1 MNTILDILLYLI
13 MIARWIIIIQ
23 IIVSLLVAFN
33 VVNRHNQFV
42 DSITRALDAIT
53 EPVYRP
59 IRRILPD
66 TGPIDF
72 APMVVLI
79 GLVILNIVIANQYQ
93 SVVYSM

>member
-1 MNTILDILLYLI
+1 LNTIFDILLYLI

-23 IIVSLLVAFN
+23 IIVSLLVSFN

-42 DSITRALDAIT
+42 DSIYRGLEAVT

-72 APMVVLI
+72 APMVALI
-79 GLVILNIVIANQYQ
+79 ALVILNIIIVNQYQ